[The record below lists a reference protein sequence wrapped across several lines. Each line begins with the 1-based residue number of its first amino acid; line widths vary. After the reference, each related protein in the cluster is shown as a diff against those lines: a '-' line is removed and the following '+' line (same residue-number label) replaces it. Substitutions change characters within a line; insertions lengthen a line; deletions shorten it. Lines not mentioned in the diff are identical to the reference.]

1 MNQKVRT
8 PANYGVISNS
18 LDGTTAKKRSS
29 DPFMFSGKKM
39 GTIIKKIKTPS
50 FTTSEEAHRRR
61 SDLLLRKRDPT
72 MNSIGDGSPNRIQ
85 GRHSGHGKVAASNLI
100 TSM

>member
-1 MNQKVRT
+1 MNQKIRT

-39 GTIIKKIKTPS
+39 GTVIKKIKTPS

-61 SDLLLRKRDPT
+61 SDLLLRKREPSL
-72 MNSIGDGSPNRIQ
+72 NSKGDNSPGKNP
-85 GRHSGHGKVAASNLI
+85 GRHSGHGKIAATNLLY
-100 TSM
+100 SM